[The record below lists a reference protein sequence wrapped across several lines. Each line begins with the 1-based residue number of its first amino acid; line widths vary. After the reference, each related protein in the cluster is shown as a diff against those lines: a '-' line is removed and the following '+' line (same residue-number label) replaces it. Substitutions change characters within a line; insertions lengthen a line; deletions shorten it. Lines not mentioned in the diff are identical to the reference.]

1 MLVYAYEETKNP
13 LKHFVFQLS
22 ARPEIYFPIITWE
35 SREERK
41 QSQLTMNTYL
51 EICWRAIKNRVSLCK
66 VAMSKY
72 KIIPL
77 VLSRSKRVARN
88 PLKYV
93 LTEETKF
100 RLSE

>member
-22 ARPEIYFPIITWE
+22 ARPEIYFHIITWE
-35 SREERK
+35 SRKQRK

-51 EICWRAIKNRVSLCK
+51 EICSRAIKNRVSLRK

-72 KIIPL
+72 KIILL
-77 VLSRSKRVARN
+77 VLSRNKRVAKN

-100 RLSE
+100 QLSK

>member
-1 MLVYAYEETKNP
+1 MYAYEETKTP
-13 LKHFVFQLS
+13 LKRFVFQLS

-35 SREERK
+35 SRKQRE
-41 QSQLTMNTYL
+41 QSQLAMNTYL

-72 KIIPL
+72 KIIL
-77 VLSRSKRVARN
+77 VVLSRSQRVARN
-88 PLKYV
+88 PLKYA